1 MSAGTVVGAS
11 VSEVG
16 GVFCVSV
23 LAGVVLSEVTS
34 VEVEDGGGVAVHAV
48 EDGVAEELEEVEDD
62 VVDGEGVGVTVCTGV
77 GVTRANE
84 RTSW

>member
-1 MSAGTVVGAS
+1 MEAS
-11 VSEVG
+11 VPEVG

-48 EDGVAEELEEVEDD
+48 EDGVVEEGFEEVEDD
-62 VVDGEGVGVTVCTGV
+62 AVDDEGVGATVCTGV

-84 RTSW
+84 RTS